1 MNVVKGRT
9 KIEFSEEDVKDIVAS
24 YLRNNGY
31 EVDKSDVTVSV
42 GTRTVGYYKGEHQEP
57 YFKCVTAVVK

>member
-1 MNVVKGRT
+1 MNIVKGKT
-9 KIEFSEEDVKDIVAS
+9 KIELSEEDVKDIVAS
-24 YLRNNGY
+24 YLRDNGY

-42 GTRTVGYYKGEHQEP
+42 GTRMTGYYTNEHQEP